1 MVRALY
7 LPSYAAVVFFLLQI
21 AGLATAQIGSDYS
34 HIPYVP
40 TPQAMVERML
50 ELAKVGPGDF
60 VLDLGS
66 GDGRIPITAAKK
78 YGARGLGVEIN
89 PTLVAEAND
98 NARKAGVSD
107 KVSFRMQDLFDTP
120 VGDATVLALYLPVQ
134 TNIALRPRLLKEM
147 RPGSRIVSHHFAF
160 GEWEA
165 DFRELINTRSIYL
178 WIVPANVH
186 GTWQVTDGARHFQLH
201 LWQTFQQLSGTASIA
216 ARHHA
221 LQDLLLRG
229 DAIDFAIELDDNER
243 LVFHGKVTEG
253 RIEARA
259 ASGALQSNWR
269 AMHVSEK
276 PLRGP

>member
-1 MVRALY
+1 MIPAWYRAVCA
-7 LPSYAAVVFFLLQI
+7 AAVLYVLQI

-34 HIPYVP
+34 LIPYVP

-107 KVSFRMQDLFDTP
+107 KVSFRMQDLFETP
-120 VGDATVLALYLPVQ
+120 VSDATVLALYLPKEA
-134 TNIALRPRLLKEM
+134 NIALRPRLLKDM

-186 GTWQVTDGARHFQLH
+186 GTWRVTDGTRQFQLH
-201 LWQTFQQLSGTASIA
+201 LWQTFQQLSGTASTS
-216 ARHHA
+216 ARSHA
-221 LQDLLLRG
+221 LQDLMLRG
-229 DAIDFAIELDDNER
+229 GEIEFAIELDGDER
-243 LVFHGKVTEG
+243 LVFHGKVTSG

-259 ASGALQSNWR
+259 VSGAPQRSWHAVR
-269 AMHVSEK
+269 VSEK